1 MHTRTYF
8 LEFFSFVQIKHKV
21 KIIVEIK
28 DKRKIKSKTDF
39 CDMSNLTLL
48 RREED
53 KSNLGKS
60 LNITVEKNPYVSNP
74 VNNAHYRLFT
84 VDSRNEEKL

>member
-48 RREED
+48 RREGD
-53 KSNLGKS
+53 KSNLGKY
-60 LNITVEKNPYVSNP
+60 LNITVEKNPYV
-74 VNNAHYRLFT
+74 A
-84 VDSRNEEKL
+84 K